1 MTDDRMPDDRMPE
14 DPMTDDRE
22 LIRAGV
28 RDVCSAFDDAYWRA
42 CDAEHRFPWDF
53 YRALAEGGWIGIAI
67 PEAYGG
73 GGRGIAEAAL
83 VLEEVAAS
91 GAAMN
96 GASAI
101 HLSIF
106 GMNPVVR
113 HGSEEMRQR
122 YLPRVA
128 SGELHVAF
136 GVTEPDSGTD
146 TTALTTRACRDGDR
160 YLVRGRKVWT
170 SKAQD
175 CEKVLLLVRTTPLE
189 DCVKR
194 TDGLTLLLAD
204 LQRPEV
210 DIRPIPK
217 AGRNAV
223 ASCEVRYDDLP
234 VAVEDRVGEEGAGFR
249 YLLDGLNPERILI
262 AAEAL
267 GIGRVALRRAVAYAG
282 ERRVFGRAIG
292 QNQGIAFPLAEAHMK
307 LNAAALAV
315 EEAARRYDAGLPCG
329 EHANTAKF
337 LAAEAGYF
345 AADRAVQTHGG
356 FGYASEYDV
365 ERYWRE
371 SRLMQIAPVSQEMVL
386 NYVSEHV
393 LGLPRPY

>member
-1 MTDDRMPDDRMPE
+1 MSPPE
-14 DPMTDDRE
+14 DHA
-22 LIRAGV
+22 LIRTGV
-28 RDVCSAFDDAYWRA
+28 REVCSAFDDPYWRA

-53 YRALAEGGWIGIAI
+53 YRALADGGWIGIAI

-73 GGRGIAEAAL
+73 GGRGIAEAAI

-101 HLSIF
+101 HLSMF

-113 HGSEEMRQR
+113 HGSEDMRSR

-128 SGELHVAF
+128 SGDLHVAF

-146 TTALTTRACRDGDR
+146 TAALTTRARRDGDR

-175 CEKVLLLVRTTPLE
+175 CEKVLLLVRTTPLDE
-189 DCVKR
+189 CAKR

-210 DIRPIPK
+210 DIRPIAK

-234 VAVEDRVGEEGAGFR
+234 VPIEDRVGEEGAGFR

-282 ERRVFGRAIG
+282 ERRVFGRPIG
-292 QNQGIAFPLAEAHMK
+292 QNQGVAFPLAEAHMR
-307 LNAAALAV
+307 LHGAALVVA
-315 EEAARRYDAGLPCG
+315 EAADRYDRGLPCG

-337 LAAEAGYF
+337 LAAEAGHF
-345 AADRAVQTHGG
+345 AADRAMQTHGG
-356 FGYASEYDV
+356 FGYACEYDV
-365 ERYWRE
+365 ERYWKE
-371 SRLMQIAPVSQEMVL
+371 SRLMQIAPVSPEMVL
-386 NYVSEHV
+386 NYVAEHV
-393 LGLPRPY
+393 LGLPRSY